1 MQIAQ
6 QLMPN
11 GMAAHNDFKDAITYL
26 IKTEKL
32 QRIIETGS
40 YLGEGTTQAIADALV
55 GHEQVFSIE
64 VNPRHYEIA
73 RKRHRNTPINF
84 MLGLSVGRS
93 DVPTSIS
100 FDVPDNIV
108 IDHLDHN
115 RELLYEQEIS
125 FKGADNLL
133 NVALSKVDYK
143 PDLVILDSAGHMGLQ
158 EFKYLMNL
166 VEPGFYLALDDTNHV
181 KHYDTCKSLETVDC
195 ELVFQ
200 TEQGFGSRI
209 YYIK

>member
-100 FDVPDNIV
+100 FDVPDNIF

-115 RELLYEQEIS
+115 RELLYKQEIS

-133 NVALSKVDYK
+133 NLALSKLDYK